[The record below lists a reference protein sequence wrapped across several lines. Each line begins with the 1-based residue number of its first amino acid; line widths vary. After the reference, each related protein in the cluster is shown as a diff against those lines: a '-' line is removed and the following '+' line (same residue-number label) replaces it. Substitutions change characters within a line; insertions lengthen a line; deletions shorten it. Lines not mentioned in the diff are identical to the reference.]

1 MLRHL
6 ADFVI
11 TSVFLAD
18 PQATCCKIEKTSH
31 FWMGILMEKPTWSPD
46 LCTDFHLDSL
56 LSKGEREEGPKGGT
70 IFNCT
75 LICSPLSLS
84 LAQKSTYWTSTLV
97 VLRFVM
103 FQFWA
108 RERERGDQKGDNIEL
123 YPNLFPPF
131 SLPGS
136 EVNTLS
142 FDTCNVEV
150 RYVPLLSQ
158 GEREGGP
165 KGGTIL
171 NCTLICSPPL
181 SPWLRS
187 EHIELRHL

>member
-1 MLRHL
+1 MEASLPNKVLPLRKLRHGHRAHSESNYVTFL
-6 ADFVI
+6 YLNLLSSRLLKTDLMVNCVKTPNRFCYYEGGGS
-11 TSVFLAD
+11 SVFLED

-31 FWMGILMEKPTWSPD
+31 FWMGILMENPTWSPD
-46 LCTDFHLDSL
+46 LCTDFHLGSL

-108 RERERGDQKGDNIEL
+108 RERERGGQKGGQYWI
-123 YPNLFPPF
+123 
-131 SLPGS
+131 
-136 EVNTLS
+136 
-142 FDTCNVEV
+142 
-150 RYVPLLSQ
+150 VP
-158 GEREGGP
+158 
-165 KGGTIL
+165 
-171 NCTLICSPPL
+171 
-181 SPWLRS
+181 
-187 EHIELRHL
+187 